1 LIVGRLFDLGYFR
14 ALFMT
19 SGFLLVVATFLA
31 AQCTEYWQFLLS
43 QGIMAG
49 VSFVPC
55 YSTSFVVYELIFCVT
70 RLAVVDF
77 LHAITPSLRTG
88 SRRSEEVRSDIWP

>member
-1 LIVGRLFDLGYFR
+1 
-14 ALFMT
+14 MT
-19 SGFLLVVATFLA
+19 SGLLLVVATFLA

-49 VSFVPC
+49 VSLVPC
-55 YSTSFVVYELIFCVT
+55 YSTSFVVYELIFLT

-77 LHAITPSLRTG
+77 LRAITPSLRTG
-88 SRRSEEVRSDIWP
+88 SRKSGGVRSDIWP